1 MEQHTFKNAINCL
14 NTTIYSFLEI
24 PGDQSSN
31 LYLNVVH
38 FFNIIFKD
46 QKKLFYTNFK
56 PMACTI
62 KPYIVVIKRSKLVCL
77 ALSVSSSLA

>member
-38 FFNIIFKD
+38 FFNIIFKE
-46 QKKLFYTNFK
+46 
-56 PMACTI
+56 
-62 KPYIVVIKRSKLVCL
+62 
-77 ALSVSSSLA
+77 